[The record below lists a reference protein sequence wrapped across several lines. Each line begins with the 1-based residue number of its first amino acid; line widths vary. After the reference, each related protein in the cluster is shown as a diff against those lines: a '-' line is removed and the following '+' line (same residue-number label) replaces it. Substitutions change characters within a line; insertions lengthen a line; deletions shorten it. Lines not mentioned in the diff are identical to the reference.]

1 MGRGVF
7 LWMIL
12 IPLWLYGGLT
22 DDAYRA
28 YKKGQYSRAFELYNM
43 ALQRENSDKAL
54 YNIAVFYEK
63 GIGVRKNL
71 PKALEYYR
79 MLYGRI
85 DGKVRQSEI
94 CRDPMLPWYRKTLK
108 KLIRYEKE
116 KRRYRYTLTTL
127 TETCRDKPA
136 KSGGVCTAAGKIASR
151 YRDWLDCIDCAMV
164 RRHPRVIKRYLD
176 LVRQREEND
185 KRFRK
190 TADMKY
196 FNAHKRINREIQKVM
211 IPIMKELT
219 KETIA
224 CVKKAKTHGDL
235 KGCYDNYIYCAN
247 GFMGC
252 HVVPI
257 ECPPDLKECIEERKR
272 WKQVLTPE
280 ERAKEIREL
289 QSGKGGYFGYDCP
302 LL

>member
-1 MGRGVF
+1 MKQVAF
-7 LWMIL
+7 LWIFLM
-12 IPLWLYGGLT
+12 PLWLRGGLT

-28 YKKGQYSRAFELYNM
+28 YKRGEESRAFELYNM
-43 ALQRENSDKAL
+43 ALQRKNSNKAL

-79 MLYGRI
+79 MLFYRI
-85 DGKVRQSEI
+85 DDKARQSEI

-116 KRRYRYTLTTL
+116 KRRYRYTLETL
-127 TETCRDKPA
+127 EETCRDKPA
-136 KSGGVCTAAGKIASR
+136 KPGGICTADGKIASR
-151 YRDWLDCIDCAMV
+151 YRDWLDCVDCAMV
-164 RRHPRVIKRYLD
+164 RRHPRTIQRYLK

-196 FNAHKRINREIQKVM
+196 FNAHERINRKIKKVL

-219 KETIA
+219 QKTVA

-235 KGCYDNYIYCAN
+235 QMCYYDYSYCAD

-252 HVVPI
+252 HVVPL
-257 ECPPDLKECIEERKR
+257 ECPPDLKECVEERKR
-272 WKQVLTPE
+272 RKEPLTPE
-280 ERAKEIREL
+280 EREKAIRDL
-289 QSGKGGYFGYDCP
+289 LSNKGGYFGYDCP